1 VTAPVG
7 PLKVVQMGIEATRG
21 TAVAATAILDMA
33 ENSGQLNRSPSII
46 RIRNAGSFAT
56 SHRTYP
62 GRDIISVDIEG
73 PWTYNWAPNW
83 FNLFLGPLAAGT
95 GAGADKVWAFTGTAN
110 TVISDIGDNLKSAT
124 LEVGGKDT
132 WPSEYQLK
140 GCVGTK
146 LELTMA
152 QDKEWRYKATLLALL
167 DTPQAKTAALAYAAG
182 IVDVLGTTTK
192 VYLNTTGTAFG
203 TTQKVGSVLS
213 GTITID
219 VGANARY
226 TLDSLRSPFRVSVT
240 GARKISAK
248 IVAEYDG
255 QAEYTATHAAT
266 AQRVRVKE
274 IGPVLGGSTYICQ
287 LDLPGT
293 WDTFTVGKDGDVI
306 TEEMELIGQYDA
318 VAGTVADVGA
328 SVTTSNAALL

>member
-1 VTAPVG
+1 MVAPII
-7 PLKVVQMGIEATRG
+7 PLEIVQMGMEVTRG
-21 TAVAATAILDMA
+21 TAVAATTVLDMDPGGA
-33 ENSGQLNRSPSII
+33 TLLRNPSII
-46 RIRNAGSFAT
+46 RIRQAGSLAT

-62 GRDIISVDIEG
+62 GRDIIQIDMSG
-73 PWTYNWAPNW
+73 TWTHQWAPNW

-95 GAGADKVWAFTGTAN
+95 GGGADKLWAFTGTAN
-110 TVISDIGDNLKSAT
+110 TIISDIADNLKACT

-146 LELTMA
+146 LALSIK
-152 QDKEWRYKATLLALL
+152 QDQAWTYKATLLATAI
-167 DTPQAKTAALAYAAG
+167 TPQAKTGALTPTAT
-182 IVDVLGTTTK
+182 IVDVLGTLTK
-192 VYLNTTGTAFG
+192 VYIDSASGFG
-203 TTQKVGSVLS
+203 TTQKVGDIVSADIV
-213 GTITID
+213 ID
-219 VGANARY
+219 IGAVARY
-226 TLDSLRSPFRVSVT
+226 TLDGQRNPFRVAVT
-240 GARKISAK
+240 SPRKISAK